1 MIVTTERECAGRTV
15 TLRAATRGVTLLS
28 YRLGETEVIDGYRNP
43 AELRELNGFR
53 SAVLVPWSN
62 RIRAGRYPAALY
74 HGDDAAVRARLHA
87 EVPVNGVHSVP
98 APLPDTEPGLH
109 GLVTT
114 REFEVIRADNGVLEF
129 AARVD
134 ANSVYPFELAVNIV
148 YSIGE
153 DGSLHV
159 HLRAENLSEVA
170 APVALGWH
178 PYFRLAG
185 PLEDARLSLDCR
197 ARIATDAKLIPYDGA
212 GAFAP
217 CEPLADSPI
226 DPATDWAYARL
237 ADSAGPDAGG
247 AGVGGDAVGSSG
259 SADGAADGNGGAGT
273 GWNVA
278 RLHTRNREVALW
290 ARLGDWPSKNFH
302 IFAGSGLARDAG
314 QAVAME
320 PCQALPNAFNRAEGR
335 EMLLEPGASRELEA
349 WVVVTEVAGA

>member
-15 TLRAATRGVTLLS
+15 TLRAATRGAILLS
-28 YRLGETEVIDGYRNP
+28 YRLGDTEVIDGYRNP

-98 APLPDTEPGLH
+98 EPLPDTEPGLH

-114 REFEVIRADNGVLEF
+114 REFEVIRAGDGVLEF
-129 AARVD
+129 ATRVD
-134 ANSVYPFELAVNIV
+134 ANSVYPFDLAVNIV

-159 HLRAENLSEVA
+159 RLRAENLSEAA

-185 PLEDARLSLDCR
+185 PLGDARLSLDCG
-197 ARIATDAKLIPYDGA
+197 ARIDTDAALIPYDGA

-237 ADSAGPDAGG
+237 ADSAGPDAGAAG
-247 AGVGGDAVGSSG
+247 AGGDVVGSTG
-259 SADGAADGNGGAGT
+259 SANASSDAGA

-278 RLHTRNREVALW
+278 RLRTGNREVALW

-335 EMLLEPGASRELEA
+335 EMLLEPGASREVEA
-349 WVVVTEVAGA
+349 RVVVTEAAGA

>member
-1 MIVTTERECAGRTV
+1 MIVTTERVCAGRTV
-15 TLRAATRGVTLLS
+15 TLRAATRGATLLS
-28 YRLGETEVIDGYRNP
+28 YRLGDTEIIDGYRDP

-62 RIRAGRYPAALY
+62 RIRAGRYAAALY
-74 HGDDAAVRARLHA
+74 RGDDAAVRARLHV
-87 EVPVNGVHSVP
+87 EVPVNGVHNVP

-114 REFEVIRADNGVLEF
+114 REFEVIRADNGALEF
-129 AARVD
+129 ATRVA

-148 YSIGE
+148 YSIGA

-159 HLRAENLSEVA
+159 RLRAENLSEVA

-185 PLEDARLSLDCR
+185 PLAEARLSLDCR
-197 ARIATDAKLIPYDGA
+197 ARIATDTTLIPYDGA

-226 DPATDWAYARL
+226 DPATDWAYAQL
-237 ADSAGPDAGG
+237 ADDAGPDAGAAG
-247 AGVGGDAVGSSG
+247 AGGG
-259 SADGAADGNGGAGT
+259 ADGSADGNGGAGT
-273 GWNVA
+273 SWNVA
-278 RLHTRNREVALW
+278 RLHTGDREVALW
-290 ARLGDWPSKNFH
+290 ARLGSWSSKNFH

-314 QAVAME
+314 RAVAIE
-320 PCQALPNAFNRAEGR
+320 PCQALPNAFNRAEGSA
-335 EMLLEPGASRELEA
+335 MLLEPGACRELEA
-349 WVVVTEVAGA
+349 RVVVTAAGTA

>member
-1 MIVTTERECAGRTV
+1 MIVTTERVCAGRTV
-15 TLRAATRGVTLLS
+15 TLRAATRGATLLS
-28 YRLGETEVIDGYRNP
+28 YSLGDTEIIDGYRDP
-43 AELRELNGFR
+43 AELHELNGFR

-62 RIRAGRYPAALY
+62 RIRAGRYAAALY
-74 HGDDAAVRARLHA
+74 HGENPAVRAKLHA
-87 EVPVNGVHSVP
+87 NIPVSGVHSVP

-114 REFEVIRADNGVLEF
+114 REFEVIRAGDGVLEF
-129 AARVD
+129 ATRVA

-148 YSIGE
+148 YSIGA

-159 HLRAENLSEVA
+159 RLRAENLSEVA

-185 PLEDARLSLDCR
+185 PLAEARLSLDCR
-197 ARIATDAKLIPYDGA
+197 ARIATDTTLIPYDGA

-217 CEPLADSPI
+217 CEPLTVSPI
-226 DPATDWAYARL
+226 DPATDWAYAQL
-237 ADSAGPDAGG
+237 ADDAGPDASD
-247 AGVGGDAVGSSG
+247 AGRCD
-259 SADGAADGNGGAGT
+259 DGNENGGAGT
-273 GWNVA
+273 SWNVA
-278 RLHTRNREVALW
+278 RLHTGDREVALW

-335 EMLLEPGASRELEA
+335 EMLLEAGACRELEA
-349 WVVVTEVAGA
+349 RVVVTEAGTA

>member
-15 TLRAATRGVTLLS
+15 TLRAATRGATLLS

-74 HGDDAAVRARLHA
+74 HGDDAAVRAHLHA

-98 APLPDTEPGLH
+98 EPLPDTEPGLH

-114 REFEVIRADNGVLEF
+114 REFEVIRAENGVLEF
-129 AARVD
+129 GTRLD

-159 HLRAENLSEVA
+159 RLRAENLSEAA

-197 ARIATDAKLIPYDGA
+197 ARIATDAALIPCDGA

-237 ADSAGPDAGG
+237 ADSAGPDAGAAG
-247 AGVGGDAVGSSG
+247 AGGGAVGSTG
-259 SADGAADGNGGAGT
+259 SANASSGTGA

-278 RLHTRNREVALW
+278 RLHTGNREVALW

-335 EMLLEPGASRELEA
+335 EMLLEPGASREVEA
-349 WVVVTEVAGA
+349 RVVVTEAAGA